1 MKNMKKI
8 EIIIES
14 IYLNRLIELFDRKE
28 ITGYTIIR
36 DVEGKGITG
45 IKSADEITD
54 VFSNNYVFTVC
65 DEDKL
70 MNIVE
75 DIRRFI
81 KKYGGRCIVSDVSWV
96 LYF

>member
-1 MKNMKKI
+1 MKKKKKKKI

-96 LYF
+96 L

>member
-1 MKNMKKI
+1 MKKI

-70 MNIVE
+70 MSIVE
-75 DIRRFI
+75 DIRAFI
-81 KKYGGRCIVSDVSWV
+81 KRYGGRCIVSDVSWV
-96 LYF
+96 L

>member
-1 MKNMKKI
+1 MKKMKKI
-8 EIIIES
+8 EIILES
-14 IYLNRLIELFDRKE
+14 VYLNRLIELFDRKE

-54 VFSNNYVFTVC
+54 VFSNNYIFTVC

-70 MNIVE
+70 MSIVE

-96 LYF
+96 L

>member
-1 MKNMKKI
+1 MKKMKKI
-8 EIIIES
+8 EIILES
-14 IYLNRLIELFDRKE
+14 VYLNRLIELFDKKE

-54 VFSNNYVFTVC
+54 VFTNNYVFTVC

-75 DIRRFI
+75 DIRKFI
-81 KKYGGRCIVSDVSWV
+81 KRYGGRCIVSDVSWV
-96 LYF
+96 L

>member
-1 MKNMKKI
+1 MKKKKKI

-96 LYF
+96 L

>member
-8 EIIIES
+8 EIILES
-14 IYLNRLIELFDRKE
+14 VYLNRLIELFDRKE

-54 VFSNNYVFTVC
+54 VFTNNYVFTVC

-70 MNIVE
+70 MSIVE
-75 DIRRFI
+75 DIRAFI
-81 KKYGGRCIVSDVSWV
+81 KRYGGRCIVSDVSWV
-96 LYF
+96 L

>member
-1 MKNMKKI
+1 MKKMKKI
-8 EIIIES
+8 EIILES
-14 IYLNRLIELFDRKE
+14 VYLNRLIELFDKKE

-54 VFSNNYVFTVC
+54 VFKNNYVFTVC

-70 MNIVE
+70 MSIVE
-75 DIRRFI
+75 DIRTFI
-81 KKYGGRCIVSDVSWV
+81 KRYSGRCIVSDVSWV
-96 LYF
+96 L

>member
-8 EIIIES
+8 EIILES
-14 IYLNRLIELFDRKE
+14 VYLNRLIELFDKKE

-96 LYF
+96 L

>member
-8 EIIIES
+8 EIILES
-14 IYLNRLIELFDRKE
+14 VYLNRLIELFDRKE

-96 LYF
+96 L

>member
-1 MKNMKKI
+1 MKKMKKI
-8 EIIIES
+8 EIILES
-14 IYLNRLIELFDRKE
+14 VYLNRLIELFDRKE

-70 MNIVE
+70 MSIVE

-96 LYF
+96 L

>member
-70 MNIVE
+70 MNILKILE
-75 DIRRFI
+75 D
-81 KKYGGRCIVSDVSWV
+81 
-96 LYF
+96 L

>member
-45 IKSADEITD
+45 IKSADEKTD
-54 VFSNNYVFTVC
+54 VFSNNYDFTVC

-96 LYF
+96 L

>member
-1 MKNMKKI
+1 MKKMKKI
-8 EIIIES
+8 EIILES
-14 IYLNRLIELFDRKE
+14 VYLNRLIELFDKKE

-54 VFSNNYVFTVC
+54 VFTVC

-75 DIRRFI
+75 DIRKFI
-81 KKYGGRCIVSDVSWV
+81 KRYGGRCIVSDVSWV
-96 LYF
+96 L

>member
-45 IKSADEITD
+45 IKSADEIID

-96 LYF
+96 L

>member
-8 EIIIES
+8 EIILES
-14 IYLNRLIELFDRKE
+14 VYLNRLIELFDKKE

-54 VFSNNYVFTVC
+54 VFTNNYVFTVC

-75 DIRRFI
+75 DIRKFI
-81 KKYGGRCIVSDVSWV
+81 KRYGGRCIVSDVSWV
-96 LYF
+96 L

>member
-1 MKNMKKI
+1 MKKMNKI
-8 EIIIES
+8 EIILES
-14 IYLNRLIELFDRKE
+14 VYHNRLIELFDKKE
-28 ITGYTIIR
+28 ISGYTIIR

-54 VFSNNYVFTVC
+54 VFTNNYVFTVC

-75 DIRRFI
+75 DIRKFI
-81 KKYGGRCIVSDVSWV
+81 KRYGGRCIVSDVSWV
-96 LYF
+96 L

>member
-1 MKNMKKI
+1 MKKMKKI
-8 EIIIES
+8 EIILES
-14 IYLNRLIELFDRKE
+14 VYLNRLIELFDKKE

-54 VFSNNYVFTVC
+54 VFTNNYVFTVC

-70 MNIVE
+70 MSIVE
-75 DIRRFI
+75 DIRAFI
-81 KKYGGRCIVSDVSWV
+81 KRYGGRCIVSDVSWV
-96 LYF
+96 L

>member
-1 MKNMKKI
+1 MENMKKI

-96 LYF
+96 L

>member
-1 MKNMKKI
+1 MKKMKKI
-8 EIIIES
+8 EIILES
-14 IYLNRLIELFDRKE
+14 AYLNRLIELFDKKE

-54 VFSNNYVFTVC
+54 VFTNNYVFTVC

-70 MNIVE
+70 MSIVE
-75 DIRRFI
+75 DIRAFI
-81 KKYGGRCIVSDVSWV
+81 KRYGGRCIVSDVSWV
-96 LYF
+96 L